1 MFGKTNTFVKHT
13 GNYFMP
19 TNSEERPRV
28 YLNKVHLKGFKS
40 IEDVTIDFQ
49 KGLNILIGKNGAGKS
64 NFLEFLNIILSISV
78 NSKFTYK
85 SSQVEFYS
93 TDDHVFV
100 YEIKREILNKIQ
112 KEDFIDRIIFSE
124 SFLID
129 RKVAF
134 ENITNKSAK
143 FKFGDKQIIYT
154 NIYSLFGRLGY
165 QYLDP
170 LYIKFNL
177 PEDLGCIETI
187 GTIKVTDESEGVWNW
202 DFPDTLRFLE
212 DIFFDFEFSYLD
224 GETDK
229 TLDHLTSTVIFESLK
244 IGENIIDNLRTFTA
258 IEDVRFNSNINIYF
272 PQDNSVIIDNVKIEF
287 KVNGNWMPWSQLS
300 DGTRRLFYIIT
311 EVTHADGPIFIEEPE
326 LGVHPHQF
334 NLLMSFLK
342 EQSENKQIII
352 STHSPKALDH
362 LSSDE
367 LNNILIT
374 YYDQERGTQ
383 LRHLT
388 DKEQAKAKKYSKDV
402 GFLSDYWM
410 YSDLEE

>member
-1 MFGKTNTFVKHT
+1 
-13 GNYFMP
+13 MP